1 MFIFAHAASAINLT
15 LALCTHINFP
25 LNRFDFLQ
33 LWHSLHSRAWPVDMI
48 YARIHISEIGI
59 VRTPVPP
66 FRSISIFWHVVDVM
80 AHSRTTHRNRDWKYA
95 VISLLLTQ
103 FNLSS
108 IISINFI
115 IKILHHYGHCLFFSL
130 SCKWKWKAHMSHRL
144 LCGASGHHCGT
155 MQLCTDSQLIS

>member
-15 LALCTHINFP
+15 LVLCTHINFP

-115 IKILHHYGHCLFFSL
+115 IKILHSLWSL
-130 SCKWKWKAHMSHRL
+130 SFFLSLVQMKMEGAHVTSVAVWCEWPPLWHHAALHRFP
-144 LCGASGHHCGT
+144 
-155 MQLCTDSQLIS
+155 IN